1 MRELTYLV
9 ASTIDGFI
17 AGPDGGDP
25 SGPDGFFVLEE
36 ENLSGMIEDWP
47 EVLPT
52 PARTAMGID
61 PPNRNFDTVI
71 EGRKSYQ
78 LGLDA
83 GVTDAYAHLKHYVFS
98 RTITES
104 PDPAVRIVNG
114 DPVATVRELKAEP
127 GAGIWLVGGGTLADV
142 LADEIDVLAIKLH
155 PVVARAGIPL
165 FAGKFSPRRFDLAHS
180 RIFDNGVMHL
190 TYTRRPA
197 NRSDS

>member
-61 PPNRNFDTVI
+61 PSNRNFDTVI

-98 RTITES
+98 RTLTES

-142 LADEIDVLAIKLH
+142 LADEIDVLAIKFH

-165 FAGKFSPRRFDLAHS
+165 FAGKFLPRRFDLAHS
-180 RIFDNGVMHL
+180 RIFDNGGMHL